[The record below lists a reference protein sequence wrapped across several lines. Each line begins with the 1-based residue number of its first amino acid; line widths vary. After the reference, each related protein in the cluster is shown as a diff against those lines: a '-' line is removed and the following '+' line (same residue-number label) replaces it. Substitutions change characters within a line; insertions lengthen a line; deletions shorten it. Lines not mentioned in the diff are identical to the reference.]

1 MSCSDNT
8 YRIYCYTHLAAFQLY
23 SWRDQ
28 VNMQLTNR
36 VGKTL
41 AHVSFYGLKLKLWQE
56 EEDIMNKV
64 GQICLATV
72 HQRQLLTNV
81 CSLAEAANDLSRVMH
96 MQFVIHEAL
105 IYVPSY
111 SCVFDSPRT
120 TIRRSYTA
128 QRRTY
133 DPLTILRCQ
142 ITHKISSSHIIRNCV
157 NLIYCKVVVEGNS
170 LKKRQEWNIC

>member
-41 AHVSFYGLKLKLWQE
+41 AHVLVYGLKLKLWQE
-56 EEDIMNKV
+56 KEDTMNRV

-81 CSLAEAANDLSRVMH
+81 CSLTEAANALSRVMH

-111 SCVFDSPRT
+111 RRVVCL
-120 TIRRSYTA
+120 IRPA
-128 QRRTY
+128 QRSTDVSFERVIQLSGEHMTPCLY
-133 DPLTILRCQ
+133 SGVKSHIKQAVR
-142 ITHKISSSHIIRNCV
+142 ISSEIV
-157 NLIYCKVVVEGNS
+157 
-170 LKKRQEWNIC
+170 

>member
-1 MSCSDNT
+1 M
-8 YRIYCYTHLAAFQLY
+8 
-23 SWRDQ
+23 
-28 VNMQLTNR
+28 NR
-36 VGKTL
+36 
-41 AHVSFYGLKLKLWQE
+41 
-56 EEDIMNKV
+56 V

-111 SCVFDSPRT
+111 RRVVCL
-120 TIRRSYTA
+120 IRPTQRSTDVSFEGVIQLGGEHMTPCLYSGV
-128 QRRTY
+128 
-133 DPLTILRCQ
+133 
-142 ITHKISSSHIIRNCV
+142 KSHIKQAVRIIIRNCV

-170 LKKRQEWNIC
+170 LKKRQE

>member
-1 MSCSDNT
+1 MYILPILIRLFT

-41 AHVSFYGLKLKLWQE
+41 AHASFYGLKLKLWQE
-56 EEDIMNKV
+56 KEDIMNRV

-105 IYVPSY
+105 IYV
-111 SCVFDSPRT
+111 
-120 TIRRSYTA
+120 RSYTISDDM
-128 QRRTY
+128 RTACFMCDLTPEY
-133 DPLTILRCQ
+133 RQGVICSPLSCITPSNRCAGR
-142 ITHKISSSHIIRNCV
+142 IKHTTF
-157 NLIYCKVVVEGNS
+157 L
-170 LKKRQEWNIC
+170 